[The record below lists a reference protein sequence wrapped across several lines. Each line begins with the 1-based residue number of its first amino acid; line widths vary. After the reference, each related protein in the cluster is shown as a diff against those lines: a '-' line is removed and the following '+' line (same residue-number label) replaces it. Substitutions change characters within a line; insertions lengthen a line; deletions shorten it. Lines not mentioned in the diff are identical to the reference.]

1 MPSHTA
7 ATSLRREL
15 FLKLSQSSIANA
27 PQIFQEEIKIP
38 VYTDLES
45 DPDKDIKVLKPLIT

>member
-15 FLKLSQSSIANA
+15 FPRISAQV
-27 PQIFQEEIKIP
+27 FQEEIKIP

-45 DPDKDIKVLKPLIT
+45 DPDEDSKVSFYTST

>member
-15 FLKLSQSSIANA
+15 FPKLSQTSIANA
-27 PQIFQEEIKIP
+27 PQIFQKEIKIP

-45 DPDKDIKVLKPLIT
+45 DPDEDIKVLKPLIT